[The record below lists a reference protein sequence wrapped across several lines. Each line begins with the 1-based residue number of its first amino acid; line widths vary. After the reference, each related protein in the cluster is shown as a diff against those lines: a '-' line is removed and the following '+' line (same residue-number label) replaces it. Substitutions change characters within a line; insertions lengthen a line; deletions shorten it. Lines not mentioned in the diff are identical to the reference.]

1 MESYRRIR
9 SEERATI
16 LVLVQNGKNQAD
28 RAKALGR
35 NQSSLSR
42 ELARGLEK
50 GAYNPFFVAILS
62 EALTGAKEKELSTLL
77 TIINS
82 HSELSYYYEYCYP
95 SLKDITQKCIH
106 TCLTSLCSG

>member
-16 LVLVQNGKNQAD
+16 LVLVQNGKNQTD

-50 GAYNPFFVAILS
+50 GTYNPFLAQR
-62 EALTGAKEKELSTLL
+62 ETEKRAVYRAAPYDS
-77 TIINS
+77 
-82 HSELSYYYEYCYP
+82 
-95 SLKDITQKCIH
+95 D
-106 TCLTSLCSG
+106 